1 MPSRAAPTTIT
12 LLTPEA
18 NQMISQLQNTFERS
32 MQQLQLQM
40 RGVEQRVLKT
50 NVEIDGLAQRNM
62 AEAVNRDKERETEK
76 EKEKQMEARLAA
88 EGEERARE
96 REHLDEVEALMQK
109 LMEQQDQID
118 QVVQFTQDGLQS
130 VQEHIRNEPDGGAA

>member
-1 MPSRAAPTTIT
+1 
-12 LLTPEA
+12 
-18 NQMISQLQNTFERS
+18 MISQLQNTFERS

-50 NVEIDGLAQRNM
+50 NVEIDGLAQSNM

>member
-1 MPSRAAPTTIT
+1 
-12 LLTPEA
+12 
-18 NQMISQLQNTFERS
+18 MISQLQNTFERS

-109 LMEQQDQID
+109 LTEQQDQID

-130 VQEHIRNEPDGGAA
+130 VQEHIRNEPDGGAD

>member
-1 MPSRAAPTTIT
+1 
-12 LLTPEA
+12 
-18 NQMISQLQNTFERS
+18 MISQLQNTFERS

-50 NVEIDGLAQRNM
+50 NVEIDGLAQSNM

-76 EKEKQMEARLAA
+76 EKEKQREARLAA